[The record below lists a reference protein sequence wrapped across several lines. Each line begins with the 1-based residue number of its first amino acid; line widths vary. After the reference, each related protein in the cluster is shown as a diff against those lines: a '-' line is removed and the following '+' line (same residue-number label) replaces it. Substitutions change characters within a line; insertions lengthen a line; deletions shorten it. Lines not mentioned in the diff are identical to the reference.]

1 MGGLVFW
8 CNSLSRADYVDV
20 MCDLVLRGAECVIP
34 ECTEIRLLVQSD
46 TTVPAFNTMAGHA
59 VEALEAAVS
68 AEMKERGA

>member
-1 MGGLVFW
+1 M
-8 CNSLSRADYVDV
+8 S
-20 MCDLVLRGAECVIP
+20 DLVLRGSECIILG
-34 ECTEIRLLVQSD
+34 CTEIRLLVQSD